1 MSTFSGDT
9 GVISNNCWYYW
20 THPRDTD
27 MHYSSCS
34 LWHPSHLSILFKLD
48 PSYPYSSGSKEVT
61 MGNNPSRWWYDIK
74 MAKTYSLNSFWYD
87 FADNNGWADWS
98 SVCSTACLVENK
110 PLCSL
115 LCSLFRVTKKYCFPA
130 WIASERQSIKHK
142 TKSRKCYFKC
152 WLETE
157 IKGFLCFLQRVFE
170 AKKKTMM
177 QMTRSCMMEI
187 GDVKIASKGYS
198 LLLSGSI
205 KVLIQSA
212 WSLKCL
218 PGKYVC
224 LMYMRDI

>member
-61 MGNNPSRWWYDIK
+61 MGNNPSRWWHDIK
-74 MAKTYSLNSFWYD
+74 MAKTYSLNSFWYN

-98 SVCSTACLVENK
+98 SVCSTASLVENK

-170 AKKKTMM
+170 AKKNNDANDKIVYDGDRWCENCFKRLFSFTLRKHQSPSISLES
-177 QMTRSCMMEI
+177 QM
-187 GDVKIASKGYS
+187 
-198 LLLSGSI
+198 
-205 KVLIQSA
+205 SA
-212 WSLKCL
+212 WK
-218 PGKYVC
+218 VC
-224 LMYMRDI
+224 LSHVYERYLK

>member
-1 MSTFSGDT
+1 MVRYQDGKDIF
-9 GVISNNCWYYW
+9 IKF
-20 THPRDTD
+20 
-27 MHYSSCS
+27 
-34 LWHPSHLSILFKLD
+34 IL
-48 PSYPYSSGSKEVT
+48 V
-61 MGNNPSRWWYDIK
+61 N
-74 MAKTYSLNSFWYD
+74 

-170 AKKKTMM
+170 AKKNNDANDKI
-177 QMTRSCMMEI
+177 CMMEI

-224 LMYMRDI
+224 LMYMRAHLLFLNFSFLFFPFNFRHEHKNEIVRSLGSH